1 MVTRT
6 KKIFVGGLSAP
17 STLEDVKNYFE
28 QFGRVSWIWL
38 IKLLVLTLSRLHQK
52 MVKIKVTLVKMTAW
66 QLTRQLLAFCKIEKQ
81 KILGFQRVYGG
92 KLCHTLFLKELS
104 QVVGIC
110 SLLVYD
116 LWKFL
121 WRFFTDL
128 KRYEQRRQES
138 EAGLRSKTY
147 PINFHYFIGLTYFSL
162 HCTYVK
168 EMERKECSKFFVQ

>member
-1 MVTRT
+1 
-6 KKIFVGGLSAP
+6 
-17 STLEDVKNYFE
+17 
-28 QFGRVSWIWL
+28 
-38 IKLLVLTLSRLHQK
+38 

-66 QLTRQLLAFCKIEKQ
+66 QLTRQLLAFCKIERQ
-81 KILGFQRVYGG
+81 KILHYQRVFSR

-147 PINFHYFIGLTYFSL
+147 PINFHYFMGLTYFFAQCGTETERNRYLNKFLFNNQSL
-162 HCTYVK
+162 LTL
-168 EMERKECSKFFVQ
+168 KFHFLKVFLKRNP